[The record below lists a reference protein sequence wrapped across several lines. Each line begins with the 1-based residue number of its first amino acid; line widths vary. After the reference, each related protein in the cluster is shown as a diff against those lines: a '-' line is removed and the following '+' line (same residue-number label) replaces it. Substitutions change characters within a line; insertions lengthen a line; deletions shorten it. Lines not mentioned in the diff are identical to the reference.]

1 MEITAPLAALVVAI
15 DVVPRSKVHARQTLV
30 VLESMKIEHVVVA
43 PIAGIVERIL
53 VAVGD
58 VTEPGQLLLA
68 LVAGAGDVPLVP
80 TVIVD
85 STAMRPD
92 LADII
97 ERHRETLDSGRVVAV
112 DRHHARGRRTAR
124 ENIADLIDPGS
135 FTEYG
140 ALALPAQRR
149 RHSVEH
155 LRAIGPADGLVAGT
169 ATIAGQRALVMAY
182 DYMVFAG
189 TQGHANHKKTD
200 RMLGL
205 AAKWK
210 LPLVWFVEGGGGR
223 PGDTDAFGA
232 TGLDVPSFR
241 ALAALSGKVPRIAI
255 AAGRCFA
262 GNAVMF
268 GLCDVTIA
276 TRDSNIGLGGPAMI
290 EGGGLGRFAP
300 EEVGPIGVMEAT
312 GVVDLVADDEAHA
325 VAMAK
330 QLLGFFGGRV
340 ADWACADQVA
350 LRTTI
355 PENRLRAYDVRQ
367 VIATL
372 ADEMSVLE
380 LRMGFGSGMV
390 TAFVRIE
397 GRPFALIANASAHL
411 GGAIDADGATKAAH
425 FLALADS
432 FGLPVLSLCDT
443 PGFMVGPE
451 AEKLGGVRHGARLF
465 TIGAALQVPVFT
477 VVLRKGYGLGAMA
490 MAAGGFA
497 ATNATI
503 AWPTA
508 EFGGMGLEGAIRL
521 GYAKELAAEPEATRD
536 ALFDRLVGKLY
547 AEGKAVS
554 VAAWLEIDAVIDP
567 AETRGWLIRALA
579 AAGPVTGSGRM
590 VDNW

>member
-1 MEITAPLAALVVAI
+1 VDIVAPLAGLVVAVEVA
-15 DVVPRSKVHARQTLV
+15 DGDAVVAGQPLV
-30 VLESMKIEHVVVA
+30 VLESMKIEHVVTA
-43 PIAGIVERIL
+43 PAGGIVGRIA
-53 VAVGD
+53 VAVGE
-58 VTEPGQLLLA
+58 VAEPGQLLLTLQPGGA
-68 LVAGAGDVPLVP
+68 ASVAAVAIATDPDA
-80 TVIVD
+80 IR
-85 STAMRPD
+85 AD
-92 LADII
+92 LA
-97 ERHRETLDSGRVVAV
+97 EVRARHAQTLDAGRVAAV
-112 DRHHARGRRTAR
+112 ERHHARGRRTAR
-124 ENIADLIDPGS
+124 ENIADLVDPGS

-155 LRAIGPADGLVAGT
+155 LRAIGPADGLVTGT
-169 ATIAGQRALVMAY
+169 ATVGGQRALVMAY
-182 DYMVFAG
+182 DYTVFAG

-200 RMLGL
+200 RMLAL
-205 AAKWK
+205 VAQWQ

-223 PGDTDAFGA
+223 PGDTDAYGA

-241 ALAALSGKVPRIAI
+241 SLAALSGKVPRIAI

-276 TRDSNIGLGGPAMI
+276 TRDSTIGLGGPAMI
-290 EGGGLGRFAP
+290 EGGGLGRFTP
-300 EEVGPIGVMEAT
+300 EEVGPIAVMAAN
-312 GVVDLVADDEAHA
+312 GVVDLVADDEADA
-325 VAMAK
+325 VRLTKA
-330 QLLGFFGGRV
+330 LLGYFHGGS
-340 ADWACADQVA
+340 AEWDCADQRG
-350 LRTTI
+350 LRSAI
-355 PENRLRAYDVRQ
+355 PENRLRAYDVRG

-372 ADEMSVLE
+372 ADSGSVVE
-380 LRMGFGSGMV
+380 LRAGFGRGMV

-397 GRPFALIANASAHL
+397 GRAFALIANVPAHL
-411 GGAIDADGATKAAH
+411 GGAIDADAATKAAH

-451 AEKLGGVRHGARLF
+451 AEKSAGVRHGARLF

-508 EFGGMGLEGAIRL
+508 EFGGMGLEGAVRL

-536 ALFDRLVGKLY
+536 ALFERLVGKLY

-567 AETRGWLIRALA
+567 AETRGWLVRALD
-579 AAGPVTGSGRM
+579 AAGPVRASGRM
-590 VDNW
+590 IDNW

>member
-1 MEITAPLAALVVAI
+1 MEITAPLAALVVAVEAA
-15 DVVPRSKVHARQTLV
+15 DGSAVHAGQTLL

-43 PIAGIVERIL
+43 PVGGVVQRIA

-58 VTEPGQLLLA
+58 ITEPGQVLLA
-68 LVAGAGDVPLVP
+68 LTAGD
-80 TVIVD
+80 
-85 STAMRPD
+85 TAIAAAPVAAADPDAIRPD
-92 LADII
+92 LAEVIA
-97 ERHRETLDSGRVVAV
+97 RHAETLDTGRTDAV
-112 DRHHARGRRTAR
+112 TRHHARGRRTAR
-124 ENIADLIDPGS
+124 ENIADLVDPGS

-169 ATIAGQRALVMAY
+169 ATVAGRPLLAMAY

-200 RMLGL
+200 RMLAL
-205 AAKWK
+205 AARSR

-223 PGDTDAFGA
+223 PGDTDAYGA

-276 TRDSNIGLGGPAMI
+276 TRDSTIGLGGPAMI
-290 EGGGLGRFAP
+290 EGGGLGRFTP
-300 EEVGPIGVMEAT
+300 EEVGPIAVMAT
-312 GVVDLVADDEAHA
+312 NGVVDLIADDEAHA
-325 VAMAK
+325 VVMAK
-330 QLLGFFGGRV
+330 SLLGYFAGAATG
-340 ADWACADQVA
+340 WTCGDQIA
-350 LRTTI
+350 LRAAI
-355 PENRLRAYDVRQ
+355 PENRLRAYDVRT
-367 VIATL
+367 VVDIL
-372 ADEMSVLE
+372 ADDGSVLE
-380 LRMGFGSGMV
+380 LRRGFGPGMV

-451 AEKLGGVRHGARLF
+451 AEKSAGVRHGARLF

-508 EFGGMGLEGAIRL
+508 EFGGMGLEGAVRL
-521 GYAKELAAEPEATRD
+521 GYAKELAAEPEATRE
-536 ALFDRLVGKLY
+536 ALFARLVAKLY

-567 AETRGWLIRALA
+567 AETRSWLLRALD
-579 AAGPVTGSGRM
+579 AAGPVSPSGRM